1 MLQLFVFLISH
12 LYHFDHFRCL
22 KFWELGRQNNGAF
35 KKIMTFSYLLAVPL
49 IFVRSFIMMYIKYH
63 VGYSF
68 IPGYG
73 YIPVPWQLWP
83 EHYKRLIFPA
93 QMCFA
98 LAWSLEFV
106 SHLEELCFWLFLTR
120 VSILHTSWFNSWNC
134 WIWAGGSVAGLIV
147 MPIVAVMT
155 RSDPLVNEAYIS
167 LVGSIVSTII
177 TLAFF
182 RVIYIFPDF
191 MDRVKTEGAGQEV
204 VTRLQTFHALNMI
217 RVAFRSIFVLSILI
231 LAADGVHPH
240 THPINQ
246 SSLWADFLSLVGGI
260 GCVISSSL
268 TLLIFFPRS
277 MPREAGYNSRMVS
290 KSNGEKTD
298 KSFCNSP
305 NEYLDAPRSQTT
317 SRTPIIEYKN
327 ALWEIEENQA
337 AEAEHY
343 RLPPALRYPPM
354 PSTPGKKMTKRQR
367 RAPMVHPLVL
377 NYSSPIDLM
386 DVPND
391 PFAVDASVH
400 IV

>member
-246 SSLWADFLSLVGGI
+246 SS
-260 GCVISSSL
+260 
-268 TLLIFFPRS
+268 
-277 MPREAGYNSRMVS
+277 
-290 KSNGEKTD
+290 
-298 KSFCNSP
+298 
-305 NEYLDAPRSQTT
+305 SQTT

-377 NYSSPIDLM
+377 NYSSPIAADSSGLALADLM